1 MFSRRRMFSRRPR
14 TFNRRPR
21 VFNRSRRLARLRES
35 VPAPDVVPETTSAV
49 SISLGGRTLEAAF
62 RRLVKRDAD
71 AAGELLLDLL
81 VLQRAAYP
89 HPIAY
94 DLVLGP
100 GRGCV
105 RVTVGEGAP
114 SVERQGSAR
123 TREEV
128 DFSVRGEPARIAR
141 LLTAHGIWRRVA
153 PRVARVRGRRD
164 GLAALEALLS
174 LPLDLV
180 ALGDAGATLRSEA
193 LLGLVAGMVD
203 PAWTA
208 GERFVIALRD
218 PDGHATYLGVRD
230 GRPLQVIRTAPAGR
244 VATTID
250 GPPDV
255 LVAVLSGATV
265 PGGDVSGDVGP
276 LESLRTWIKHAQS
289 A

>member
-1 MFSRRRMFSRRPR
+1 
-14 TFNRRPR
+14 
-21 VFNRSRRLARLRES
+21 
-35 VPAPDVVPETTSAV
+35 
-49 SISLGGRTLEAAF
+49 
-62 RRLVKRDAD
+62 
-71 AAGELLLDLL
+71 
-81 VLQRAAYP
+81 VLQRSAYP

-100 GRGCV
+100 GSGCV

-114 SVERQGSAR
+114 SIERQGAAR

-128 DFSVRGEPARIAR
+128 DFRVQGEPARIAR
-141 LLTAHGIWRRVA
+141 LLTAHGIWRRVG
-153 PRVARVRGRRD
+153 PRVARVRGRRE

-180 ALGDAGATLRSEA
+180 ALSDAGATLRAEG

-208 GERFVIALRD
+208 GESFVIALRD
-218 PDGHATYLGVRD
+218 PDGRATYLGVRD
-230 GRPLQVIRTAPAGR
+230 GRPLQVIRTAPGGR

-250 GPPDV
+250 GPPDI
-255 LVAVLSGATV
+255 LVAALSGAAV
-265 PGGDVSGDVGP
+265 PDGHASGDVGP

-289 A
+289 R